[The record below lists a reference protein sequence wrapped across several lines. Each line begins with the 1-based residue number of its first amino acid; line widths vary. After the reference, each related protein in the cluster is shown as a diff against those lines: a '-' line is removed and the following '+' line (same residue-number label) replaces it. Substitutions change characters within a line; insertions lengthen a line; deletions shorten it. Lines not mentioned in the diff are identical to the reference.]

1 MFPITSGSNQ
11 AFLANLNATQL
22 QMQQAQGEISSGLRV
37 QQASDAPTEI
47 AEILQLQGDISQNQQ
62 VQTNLNGVSS
72 DLGTADSAL
81 QTAVQAVENATSLGT
96 QGANATA
103 TADERT
109 NLAQQVT
116 GILQTLVGIANT
128 SSDGRYIF
136 SGDMATQPSYQFD
149 PTQPSGVVQLISP
162 SNTQVVV
169 DVSGTSIQT
178 SRTAQQIFDAQDANG
193 NPVAGNVFAAVN
205 SLATALQSNNLS
217 DISQAVISLQSA
229 DQYLNDQLAFYGQA
243 EDSVSTATTVAQQF
257 QTQETSNLSQLRDAD
272 VASVA
277 VQLNQEQVQNQAA
290 LSAES
295 TILQQRDLFSYLG

>member
-1 MFPITSGSNQ
+1 MFPDISGSNQ
-11 AFLANLNATQL
+11 AFLASLNSIQL
-22 QMQQAQGEISSGLRV
+22 QMQQSQAEVSSGLRV
-37 QQASDAPTEI
+37 QQASDDPTEI

-62 VQTNLNGVSS
+62 IQSNLNSVSS

-81 QTAVQAVENATSLGT
+81 QTAVQVVENATSLGA
-96 QGANATA
+96 QGASTTS

-109 NLAQQVT
+109 NLAQQVN

-128 SSDGRYIF
+128 NIDGRYIF
-136 SGDMATQPSYQFD
+136 SGDQDTQAAYQID
-149 PTQPSGVVQLISP
+149 PTQPEGVKQLVNAP
-162 SNTQVVV
+162 ATQVVV
-169 DVSGTSIQT
+169 DASGTSI
-178 SRTAQQIFDAQDANG
+178 SVSKTAQEIFDAKDANG
-193 NPVAGNVFAAVN
+193 NPTAGNVFAAVN
-205 SLATALQSNNLS
+205 SLVTALQSNNQA

-243 EDSVSTATTVAQQF
+243 ESSITTATTVAQQF

-277 VQLNQEQVQNQAA
+277 VQLTQEQNQNQAA

-295 TILQQRDLFSYLG
+295 TLLQQKDLFSYLG

>member
-1 MFPITSGSNQ
+1 MFTYLSGSNQ
-11 AFLANLNATQL
+11 AFLGNLDATQL
-22 QMQQAQGEISSGLRV
+22 QMQKSQSEVSSGLRV
-37 QQASDAPTEI
+37 QQASDDPADI

-62 VQTNLNGVSS
+62 IQTNLNSVSS
-72 DLGTADSAL
+72 DLGTADAAL
-81 QTAVQAVENATSLGT
+81 QTAIQVVESATSLGT

-109 NLAQQVT
+109 SLAQQVN

-128 SSDGRYIF
+128 SVDGRYIF
-136 SGDMATQPSYQFD
+136 SGDDDTQPAYQLD
-149 PTQPSGVVQLISP
+149 PTQPEGVQQLVFAP
-162 SNTQVVV
+162 ATQVIV
-169 DVSGTSIQT
+169 DVSGTSLSV

-193 NPVAGNVFAAVN
+193 NATAGNVFSAVN
-205 SLATALQSNNLS
+205 SLATALQNNNQA

-243 EDSVSTATTVAQQF
+243 ETSVSTAATVAQQF
-257 QTQETSNLSQLRDAD
+257 QTQDSANLSQLRDAD
-272 VASVA
+272 VATVA

-295 TILQQRDLFSYLG
+295 SLLQQKDLFSYLG

>member
-1 MFPITSGSNQ
+1 
-11 AFLANLNATQL
+11 
-22 QMQQAQGEISSGLRV
+22 MQQSQIEVSSGLRV
-37 QQASDAPTEI
+37 QQASDDPTEI

-62 VQTNLNGVSS
+62 IQSNLNGVSS

-81 QTAVQAVENATSLGT
+81 QTAVQAVESATSLGT
-96 QGANATA
+96 QGATSTA
-103 TADERT
+103 TADQRT
-109 NLAQQVT
+109 NLGQQVA

-128 SSDGRYIF
+128 NIDGRYIF
-136 SGDMATQPSYQFD
+136 SGDQDTQPAYQID
-149 PTQPSGVVQLISP
+149 PTQPEGVKQLVTAP
-162 SNTQVVV
+162 ATQVIV
-169 DVSGTSIQT
+169 DATGTSI
-178 SRTAQQIFDAQDANG
+178 SVSKTAQEIFDVQDANG
-193 NPVAGNVFAAVN
+193 NPATGNVFAAVN
-205 SLATALQSNNLS
+205 SLATALQNNNQA

-243 EDSVSTATTVAQQF
+243 ETGISNATTVAQQF

-295 TILQQRDLFSYLG
+295 EVLQQRDLFSYLG

>member
-1 MFPITSGSNQ
+1 MFPDISGSNQ
-11 AFLANLNATQL
+11 AFLASLNSIQL
-22 QMQQAQGEISSGLRV
+22 QMQQSQAEVSSGLRV
-37 QQASDAPTEI
+37 QQASDDPTEI

-62 VQTNLNGVSS
+62 IQSNLNSVSS

-81 QTAVQAVENATSLGT
+81 QTAVQVVENATSLGA
-96 QGANATA
+96 QGASTTS

-109 NLAQQVT
+109 NLAQQVN

-128 SSDGRYIF
+128 NIDGRYIF
-136 SGDMATQPSYQFD
+136 SGDQDTQAAYQID
-149 PTQPSGVVQLISP
+149 PTQPEGVKQLVNAP
-162 SNTQVVV
+162 ATQVVV
-169 DVSGTSIQT
+169 DASGTSI
-178 SRTAQQIFDAQDANG
+178 SVSKTAQEIFDAKDANG
-193 NPVAGNVFAAVN
+193 NPTAGNVFAAVN
-205 SLATALQSNNLS
+205 SLVTALQSNNQT

-243 EDSVSTATTVAQQF
+243 ESSITTATTVAQQF

-277 VQLNQEQVQNQAA
+277 VQLTQEQNQNQAA

-295 TILQQRDLFSYLG
+295 TLLQQKDLFSYLG

>member
-1 MFPITSGSNQ
+1 MFPDISGSNQ
-11 AFLANLNATQL
+11 AFLASLNSIHL
-22 QMQQAQGEISSGLRV
+22 QMQQSQAEVSSGLRV
-37 QQASDAPTEI
+37 QQASDDPTEI

-62 VQTNLNGVSS
+62 IQSNLNSVSS

-81 QTAVQAVENATSLGT
+81 QTAVQVVENATSLGA
-96 QGANATA
+96 QGASTTS

-109 NLAQQVT
+109 NLAQQVN

-128 SSDGRYIF
+128 NIDGRYIF
-136 SGDMATQPSYQFD
+136 SGDQDTQPAYQID
-149 PTQPSGVVQLISP
+149 PTQPEGVKQLVNAP
-162 SNTQVVV
+162 ATQVVV
-169 DVSGTSIQT
+169 DASGTSI
-178 SRTAQQIFDAQDANG
+178 SVSKTAQEIFDAKDANG
-193 NPVAGNVFAAVN
+193 NPTAGNVFAAVN
-205 SLATALQSNNLS
+205 SLVTALQSNNQA

-243 EDSVSTATTVAQQF
+243 ENSISTATTVAQQF

-277 VQLNQEQVQNQAA
+277 VQLTQEQNQNQAA

-295 TILQQRDLFSYLG
+295 TLLQQKDLFSYLG

>member
-1 MFPITSGSNQ
+1 MFPDISGSNQ
-11 AFLANLNATQL
+11 AFLASLNSIHL
-22 QMQQAQGEISSGLRV
+22 QMQQSQAEVSSGLRV
-37 QQASDAPTEI
+37 QQASDDPTEI

-62 VQTNLNGVSS
+62 IQSNLNSVSS

-81 QTAVQAVENATSLGT
+81 QTAVQAVESATSLGT
-96 QGANATA
+96 QGASTTS

-109 NLAQQVT
+109 NLAQQVN

-128 SSDGRYIF
+128 NIDGRYIF
-136 SGDMATQPSYQFD
+136 SGDQDTQPAYQID
-149 PTQPSGVVQLISP
+149 PTQPEGVKQLVNAP
-162 SNTQVVV
+162 ATQVVV
-169 DVSGTSIQT
+169 DASGTSI
-178 SRTAQQIFDAQDANG
+178 SVSKTAQEIFDAKDANG
-193 NPVAGNVFAAVN
+193 NPTAGNVFAAVN
-205 SLATALQSNNLS
+205 SLVTALQSNNQA

-243 EDSVSTATTVAQQF
+243 ENSISTATTVAQQF

-277 VQLNQEQVQNQAA
+277 VQLTQEQNQNQAA

-295 TILQQRDLFSYLG
+295 TLLQQKDLFSYLG

>member
-1 MFPITSGSNQ
+1 MFPDISGSNQ
-11 AFLANLNATQL
+11 AFLASLNSIQL
-22 QMQQAQGEISSGLRV
+22 QMQQSQAEVSSGLRV
-37 QQASDAPTEI
+37 QQASDDPTEI

-62 VQTNLNGVSS
+62 IQSNLNSVSS

-96 QGANATA
+96 QGASTTS
-103 TADERT
+103 TADERA

-128 SSDGRYIF
+128 NIDGRYIF
-136 SGDMATQPSYQFD
+136 SGDQDTQAAYQID
-149 PTQPSGVVQLISP
+149 PTQPEGVKQLVNAP
-162 SNTQVVV
+162 ATQVVV
-169 DVSGTSIQT
+169 DASGTSI
-178 SRTAQQIFDAQDANG
+178 SVSKTAQEIFDAKDANG
-193 NPVAGNVFAAVN
+193 NPTAGNVFAAVN
-205 SLATALQSNNLS
+205 SLVTALQSNNQT

-243 EDSVSTATTVAQQF
+243 ESSITTATTVAQQF

-277 VQLNQEQVQNQAA
+277 VQLTQEQNQNQAA

-295 TILQQRDLFSYLG
+295 TLLQQKDLFSYLG

>member
-1 MFPITSGSNQ
+1 
-11 AFLANLNATQL
+11 
-22 QMQQAQGEISSGLRV
+22 MQQSQAEVSSGLRV
-37 QQASDAPTEI
+37 QQASDDPTEI

-62 VQTNLNGVSS
+62 IQSNLNSVSS

-96 QGANATA
+96 QGASTTS
-103 TADERT
+103 TADERA

-128 SSDGRYIF
+128 NIDGRYIF
-136 SGDMATQPSYQFD
+136 SGDQDTQAAYQID
-149 PTQPSGVVQLISP
+149 PTQPEGVKQLVNAP
-162 SNTQVVV
+162 ATQVVV
-169 DVSGTSIQT
+169 DASGTSI
-178 SRTAQQIFDAQDANG
+178 SVSKTAQEIFDAKDANG
-193 NPVAGNVFAAVN
+193 NPTAGNVFAAVN
-205 SLATALQSNNLS
+205 SLVTALQSNNQT

-243 EDSVSTATTVAQQF
+243 ESSITTATTVAQQF

-277 VQLNQEQVQNQAA
+277 VQLTQEQNQNQAA

-295 TILQQRDLFSYLG
+295 TLLQQKDLFSYLG

>member
-1 MFPITSGSNQ
+1 
-11 AFLANLNATQL
+11 
-22 QMQQAQGEISSGLRV
+22 MQQSQAEVSSGLRV
-37 QQASDAPTEI
+37 QQASDDPTEI

-62 VQTNLNGVSS
+62 IQSNLNSVSS

-81 QTAVQAVENATSLGT
+81 QTAVQVVENATSLGA
-96 QGANATA
+96 QGASTTS

-109 NLAQQVT
+109 NLAQQVN

-128 SSDGRYIF
+128 NIDGRYIF
-136 SGDMATQPSYQFD
+136 SGDQDTQAAYQID
-149 PTQPSGVVQLISP
+149 PTQPEGVKQLVNAP
-162 SNTQVVV
+162 ATQVVV
-169 DVSGTSIQT
+169 DASGTSI
-178 SRTAQQIFDAQDANG
+178 SVSKTAQEIFDAKDANG
-193 NPVAGNVFAAVN
+193 NPTAGNVFAAVN
-205 SLATALQSNNLS
+205 SLVTALQSNNQT

-243 EDSVSTATTVAQQF
+243 ESSITTATTVAQQF

-277 VQLNQEQVQNQAA
+277 VQLTQEQNQNQAA

-295 TILQQRDLFSYLG
+295 TLLQQKDLFSYLG